1 MYIKW
6 SIKRKPISMTKNE
19 SILQNIHS
27 HIYII
32 IRRLH
37 MKTCYILL
45 ICCCCCTL
53 LLIYEKQLFLSY
65 TCQINFIQLSSLCST
80 INNNEQILD
89 DLIDVEH
96 LQGTQFQIS
105 KKWFKENIITIDISL
120 VIGGAQ
126 AARGLVTLIKS
137 ILLQRKWEKSVE
149 FSKFPRQTT
158 LKSSVTFNRR
168 ESIVDNV
175 NQNNECYIR
184 HINLHLISDYHAFK
198 SLSTLFD
205 TWNIPNFNVYF
216 YQLEL
221 YLHKVSWIPSTHYSG
236 LFGLSKLLIPEIL
249 PESVEKVINLDV
261 DLLVNSDLLELWAHF
276 QKFNTSQM
284 IGLVAN
290 QSPWYLRKTNRIV
303 WPAWGPGFN
312 TGVMLLDLVRLR
324 EFHWSEHW
332 YKTTKS
338 ALQHIPYS
346 MLADQD
352 IINAALVEIP
362 SIIYQLPC
370 EWNVQLTSNMNIKLC
385 QIIWSN
391 DYSIHNVQ
399 SFHSNPFESFNYHL
413 KIAHFNHPIKADI
426 ITLNEIIDDDQLR
439 LRLKRQFMRMY
450 RYYQNFD
457 GTIVQSPGKL
467 PSCSEYYNP
476 STFTRKINQTN
487 SKNTITIDG
496 CEEFS
501 EDLLKT
507 HRMHPYYYKYNF
519 STFTMKDKENVTNMK
534 NHVSLVSQLT
544 FDRLHRL
551 EELAIRWLG
560 PMSLALYLTD
570 REATLLIEYITNS
583 RILQNRTNIG
593 YHIVYVDGKFYPINI
608 LRNIAIKYSVT
619 KFIFHIDI
627 DFLPQENIID
637 SIEKSINEYFIQ
649 NNQSQNICLVVP
661 AFETFKNHLKLPETK
676 EDLLK
681 SWEIGEILPFRHKIW
696 SAGHMSTNYSHWKLS
711 NNDYE
716 VQWSA
721 DYEPYVIVSRHTTM
735 FDEIFI
741 GFGWNK
747 ASYIMALDALGYKF
761 IVLTNV
767 FLIHLPHPPSFEVF
781 RYRMNSV
788 YRSCIDKLKLD
799 FIKRLAKQYGVQAL
813 KYLQFRKDSQIN

>member
-1 MYIKW
+1 MYMKW
-6 SIKRKPISMTKNE
+6 FIRRKPISIIKNQ
-19 SILQNIHS
+19 SIIQDIHS

-32 IRRLH
+32 IRRLR
-37 MKTCYILL
+37 MQTCYILL
-45 ICCCCCTL
+45 IFCCFIL
-53 LLIYEKQLFLSY
+53 LLIYEQQVVLSY
-65 TCQINFIQLSSLCST
+65 TCQMKLFQFSSLCSI
-80 INNNEQILD
+80 INMNKQILD
-89 DLIDVEH
+89 DSIYVEN
-96 LQGTQFQIS
+96 LQETQFQ
-105 KKWFKENIITIDISL
+105 KNIITIDISL
-120 VIGGAQ
+120 VIGGEQ
-126 AARGLVTLIKS
+126 AARGLVTLVKS
-137 ILLQRKWEKSVE
+137 ILLQRSWEKSIE
-149 FSKFPRQTT
+149 FSKFSRSTT
-158 LKSSVTFNRR
+158 LKSIGIFK
-168 ESIVDNV
+168 EKKSIMDNV

-205 TWNIPNFNVYF
+205 TWNIPNFDVYF

-221 YLHKVSWIPSTHYSG
+221 YL
-236 LFGLSKLLIPEIL
+236 
-249 PESVEKVINLDV
+249 
-261 DLLVNSDLLELWAHF
+261 
-276 QKFNTSQM
+276 
-284 IGLVAN
+284 
-290 QSPWYLRKTNRIV
+290 
-303 WPAWGPGFN
+303 GPGFN

-324 EFHWSEHW
+324 ESHWSEHW
-332 YKTTKS
+332 YQTTKS
-338 ALQHIPYS
+338 ALLHIPYA

-370 EWNVQLTSNMNIKLC
+370 EWNVQLTSSMNTKLC
-385 QIIWSN
+385 QVIWSN
-391 DYSIHNVQ
+391 NYPINNDNNNVQ
-399 SFHSNPFESFNYHL
+399 NFNSNTFESFNHLL
-413 KIAHFNHPIKADI
+413 KIAHFNYPIKADM

-450 RYYQNFD
+450 RYYQTFD
-457 GTIVQSPGKL
+457 GTIVQSPVKL
-467 PSCSEYYNP
+467 TSCSKYYNP
-476 STFTRKINQTN
+476 TTFTHKINHIN
-487 SKNTITIDG
+487 SKNIITIDG

-501 EDLLKT
+501 EDLLKI
-507 HRMHPYYYKYNF
+507 HRIHPYYFKYNF
-519 STFTMKDKENVTNMK
+519 STFSINNHNDNVTNMK

-570 REATLLIEYITNS
+570 REATMLIEYITNS

-593 YHIVYVDGKFYPINI
+593 YHIVYVDGKFYPINL

-619 KFIFHIDI
+619 EFIFHIDI

-637 SIEKSINEYFIQ
+637 SIEKSINEHFIQ
-649 NNQSQNICLVVP
+649 NNKSQNICLVVP

-676 EDLLK
+676 NDLLK

-696 SAGHMSTNYSHWKLS
+696 SAGHMSTNYSHWKFS

-721 DYEPYVIVSRHTTM
+721 DYEPYVIVSRYTTM

-788 YRSCIDKLKLD
+788 YKSCIDKLKLD
-799 FIKRLAKQYGVQAL
+799 FIKRLAKKHGVQAL
-813 KYLQFRKDSQIN
+813 KYLQFRKDLQINQK

>member
-1 MYIKW
+1 MYMKW
-6 SIKRKPISMTKNE
+6 FIRRKPISIIKNQ
-19 SILQNIHS
+19 SIIQDIHS

-32 IRRLH
+32 IRRLR
-37 MKTCYILL
+37 MQTCYILL
-45 ICCCCCTL
+45 IFCCFIL
-53 LLIYEKQLFLSY
+53 LLIYEQQVVLSY
-65 TCQINFIQLSSLCST
+65 TCQMKLFQFSSLCSI
-80 INNNEQILD
+80 INMNKQILD
-89 DLIDVEH
+89 DSIYVEN
-96 LQGTQFQIS
+96 LQETQFQ
-105 KKWFKENIITIDISL
+105 KNIITIDISL
-120 VIGGAQ
+120 VIGGEQ
-126 AARGLVTLIKS
+126 AARGLVTLVKS
-137 ILLQRKWEKSVE
+137 ILLQRSWEKSIE
-149 FSKFPRQTT
+149 FSKFSRSTN
-158 LKSSVTFNRR
+158 LKSIGTFK
-168 ESIVDNV
+168 EKKSIMDDV
-175 NQNNECYIR
+175 NQNTDCYIR
-184 HINLHLISDYHAFK
+184 HINLHLISDHHAFK

-205 TWNIPNFNVYF
+205 TWNIPNFDVYF

-221 YLHKVSWIPSTHYSG
+221 YLHKISWIPSTHYSG

-276 QKFNTSQM
+276 QKFNSSQM

-332 YKTTKS
+332 YQTTKS
-338 ALQHIPYS
+338 ALLHIPYA

-370 EWNVQLTSNMNIKLC
+370 EWNVQLTSSMNTKLC
-385 QIIWSN
+385 QVIWSN
-391 DYSIHNVQ
+391 NYPINNDNNNVQ
-399 SFHSNPFESFNYHL
+399 NFNSNTFESFNHLL
-413 KIAHFNHPIKADI
+413 KIAHFNYPIKADM

-457 GTIVQSPGKL
+457 GTIVQSPVKL
-467 PSCSEYYNP
+467 TSCSKYYNP
-476 STFTRKINQTN
+476 TTFTHKINHIN
-487 SKNTITIDG
+487 SKNIVAIDG

-501 EDLLKT
+501 EDLLKI
-507 HRMHPYYYKYNF
+507 HRIHPYYFKYNF
-519 STFTMKDKENVTNMK
+519 STFSINNHNDNVTNMK

-593 YHIVYVDGKFYPINI
+593 YHIVYVDGKFYPINL

-619 KFIFHIDI
+619 EFIFHIDI

-637 SIEKSINEYFIQ
+637 SIEKSINEHFIQ
-649 NNQSQNICLVVP
+649 NNRSQNICLVVP

-676 EDLLK
+676 KDLLK

-696 SAGHMSTNYSHWKLS
+696 SAGHMSTNYSHWKFS

-721 DYEPYVIVSRHTTM
+721 DYEPYVIVSRYTTM

-788 YRSCIDKLKLD
+788 YKSCIDKLKLD
-799 FIKRLAKQYGVQAL
+799 FIKRLAKKHGVQAL
-813 KYLQFRKDSQIN
+813 KYLQFRKDLQINQK

>member
-1 MYIKW
+1 MASSTTCNHYCTCVILSTKLSNSVKVLYRLQASTNCLTELPRNKLNQIETVKLQKISKKEKINIMYIKW
-6 SIKRKPISMTKNE
+6 SIKRKPISMTKNQ

-37 MKTCYILL
+37 MQTCYILL

-65 TCQINFIQLSSLCST
+65 TCQINFFQLSSLCSM
-80 INNNEQILD
+80 INNNEQKLED
-89 DLIDVEH
+89 SIDVEH

-105 KKWFKENIITIDISL
+105 KKWFKKKIITIDISL

-137 ILLQRKWEKSVE
+137 ILLQRKWERSVE
-149 FSKFPRQTT
+149 FSKFPRPAT
-158 LKSSVTFNRR
+158 LKSTVTFNGK
-168 ESIVDNV
+168 ETIMDNV
-175 NQNNECYIR
+175 NKHNECYIR

-324 EFHWSEHW
+324 ESHWSEHW

-385 QIIWSN
+385 AIIWSN

-413 KIAHFNHPIKADI
+413 KIAHFNHPIKADM

-467 PSCSEYYNP
+467 SSCSEYYNP
-476 STFTRKINQTN
+476 STFNRKINQTS

-507 HRMHPYYYKYNF
+507 HRIHPYYYKYNF
-519 STFTMKDKENVTNMK
+519 STFTMKDKENVINMK

-593 YHIVYVDGKFYPINI
+593 YHIVYVDG
-608 LRNIAIKYSVT
+608 
-619 KFIFHIDI
+619 
-627 DFLPQENIID
+627 
-637 SIEKSINEYFIQ
+637 
-649 NNQSQNICLVVP
+649 
-661 AFETFKNHLKLPETK
+661 
-676 EDLLK
+676 
-681 SWEIGEILPFRHKIW
+681 
-696 SAGHMSTNYSHWKLS
+696 
-711 NNDYE
+711 

-788 YRSCIDKLKLD
+788 YRYANVIVVKFEGNVVGPLCE
-799 FIKRLAKQYGVQAL
+799 
-813 KYLQFRKDSQIN
+813 